1 MRFEIVKDDSRKFPE
16 EEIHIPE
23 KGSVESAGYDL
34 KVNEEKILE
43 PGQQYLFWTD
53 LKVKLKKDEYLMMVP
68 RSSIGVKY
76 NLMLANTVG
85 IIDSDYYSNID
96 NDGNI
101 GICLYNYG
109 NVPVKVEKGMRVA
122 QGIVMKYVRD
132 TTDLHRQRVG
142 GFGST

>member
-1 MRFEIVKDDSRKFPE
+1 MRFEIVRDDSRKFPKDDIHLP
-16 EEIHIPE
+16 EIQTE
-23 KGSVESAGYDL
+23 GSCGYDIYT
-34 KVNEEKILE
+34 NEEKILE
-43 PGQQYLFWTD
+43 PSQQHLFWTD
-53 LKVKLKKDEYLMMVP
+53 VKVKLNKDEFLMMVP

-76 NLMLANTVG
+76 NLMLANSVG
-85 IIDSDYYSNID
+85 IIDQSYYENSD

-122 QGIVMKYVRD
+122 QGIVMKYVIS
-132 TTDLHRQRVG
+132 TVDLHKPRVG